1 MFKLKRKNLN
11 VSTDAPQSSLRSLW
25 QALKRNKRA
34 MFGLVFIVILIIVA
48 VFADLI
54 APFKMTQQNLANALA
69 KPSFS
74 HWMGTDDLGRDV
86 FSRVL
91 FGARISLT
99 IGLSAV
105 LIALSVGGV
114 LGLIAGYFGGKFDS
128 AIMRLSDVLLS
139 IPSILLA
146 IAIVASFGSSLP
158 NLILAIGISSIPV
171 YARVVRSAVLSIRE
185 KQFLE
190 ASSALGVSDFKIIVR
205 HIIPNILSPVIVQAT
220 MGVASA
226 ILSAAGLGFIGL
238 GIEASVAEWGTML
251 NYGRQYIRTDAY
263 LTLFPGLA
271 IMLTIL
277 SFNLLG
283 DGIRDALDPKLRD

>member
-1 MFKLKRKNLN
+1 MFKKKNNDELTVQN
-11 VSTDAPQSSLRSLW
+11 VSQTSFKVIWSE
-25 QALKRNKRA
+25 LKKNKRA
-34 MFGLVFIVILIIVA
+34 MLGLGFIVLIVLSA
-48 VFADLI
+48 LLADVI
-54 APFKMTQQNLANALA
+54 APFGMTQQNLANALQ
-69 KPSFS
+69 KPSLT
-74 HWMGTDDLGRDV
+74 HLMGTDDLGRDV
-86 FSRVL
+86 FSRIL
-91 FGARISLT
+91 YGSRISLT

-105 LIALSVGGV
+105 IIALSIGGV
-114 LGLIAGYFGGKFDS
+114 LGLIAGYYGGKFDS
-128 AIMRLSDVLLS
+128 LIMRLSDVLLS
-139 IPSILLA
+139 IPSTLLA
-146 IAIVASFGSSLP
+146 IAIVASFGSSLT
-158 NLILAIGISSIPV
+158 NLILAIGISNIPI

-190 ASSALGVSDFKIIVR
+190 ASNALGVSDFKIIVR

-251 NYGRQYIRTDAY
+251 SYGRQYIRTHAF
-263 LTLFPGLA
+263 LTVFPGLA

>member
-1 MFKLKRKNLN
+1 MFKKKEKTELSAQN
-11 VSTDAPQSSLRSLW
+11 VSQTSFKVIWSE
-25 QALKRNKRA
+25 LKRNNRA
-34 MFGLVFIVILIIVA
+34 MIGLSFIVLMVLA
-48 VFADLI
+48 ALLADVI
-54 APFKMTQQNLANALA
+54 SPFGMTEQNLANALH
-69 KPSFS
+69 KPSLT
-74 HWMGTDDLGRDV
+74 HLMGTDDLGRDV
-86 FSRVL
+86 FSRIIYGSRV
-91 FGARISLT
+91 SLT

-105 LIALSVGGV
+105 AIALTIGGI
-114 LGLIAGYFGGKFDS
+114 LGLIAGYYSGKFDS
-128 AIMRLSDVLLS
+128 LIMRLSDILLS
-139 IPSILLA
+139 IPSTLLA
-146 IAIVASFGSSLP
+146 IAIVASFGSSLT
-158 NLILAIGISSIPV
+158 NLILAIGISNIPI

-190 ASSALGVSDFKIIVR
+190 ASNALGVSDFKIIVR
-205 HIIPNILSPVIVQAT
+205 HILPNILSPVIVQAT

-251 NYGRQYIRTDAY
+251 SYGRQYIRTHAF
-263 LTLFPGLA
+263 LTIFPGLA

>member
-1 MFKLKRKNLN
+1 MFKKKNNDEITVQN
-11 VSTDAPQSSLRSLW
+11 VSQTSFKVIWSE
-25 QALKRNKRA
+25 LKKNKRA
-34 MFGLVFIVILIIVA
+34 MLGLAFIVLIVLSA
-48 VFADLI
+48 LLADVI
-54 APFKMTQQNLANALA
+54 APFGMTQQNLANALQ
-69 KPSFS
+69 KPSLT
-74 HWMGTDDLGRDV
+74 HLMGTDDLGRDV
-86 FSRVL
+86 FSRILYGSRV
-91 FGARISLT
+91 SLT

-105 LIALSVGGV
+105 VIALSIGGI
-114 LGLIAGYFGGKFDS
+114 LGLIAGYYGGKFDS
-128 AIMRLSDVLLS
+128 LIMRLSDVLLS
-139 IPSILLA
+139 IPSTLLA
-146 IAIVASFGSSLP
+146 IAIVASFGSSLT
-158 NLILAIGISSIPV
+158 NLILAIGISNIPI

-190 ASSALGVSDFKIIVR
+190 ASNALGVSDFKIIVR

-251 NYGRQYIRTDAY
+251 SYGRQYIRTHAF
-263 LTLFPGLA
+263 LTVFPGLA

>member
-1 MFKLKRKNLN
+1 MFNRKKKEIIDNPNISQTSFKAIWSELKK
-11 VSTDAPQSSLRSLW
+11 
-25 QALKRNKRA
+25 NKRA
-34 MFGLVFIVILIIVA
+34 MLGLGFIVII
-48 VFADLI
+48 VFAALFADVI
-54 APFKMTQQNLANALA
+54 APFGMTEQNLANSLQ
-69 KPSFS
+69 KPSLTHF
-74 HWMGTDDLGRDV
+74 MGTDDLGRDV
-86 FSRVL
+86 FSRILYGSRV
-91 FGARISLT
+91 SLT

-105 LIALSVGGV
+105 LIALSVGGL
-114 LGLIAGYFGGKFDS
+114 LGLVAGYYGGKFDS
-128 AIMRLSDVLLS
+128 LIMRFSDILLS
-139 IPSILLA
+139 IPSTLLA
-146 IAIVASFGSSLP
+146 IAIVASFGSSLT
-158 NLILAIGISSIPV
+158 NLILAIGVSNIPI

-190 ASSALGVSDFKIIVR
+190 ASNALGVSDFKIIVR
-205 HIIPNILSPVIVQAT
+205 HIIPNILSPIIVQAT

-251 NYGRQYIRTDAY
+251 SYGRQYIRTHAF
-263 LTLFPGLA
+263 LTIFPGVA

>member
-1 MFKLKRKNLN
+1 MFNLKKKKTLTP
-11 VSTDAPQSSLRSLW
+11 SDAPQSSLRSLW
-25 QALKRNKRA
+25 HELKRNKRA
-34 MFGLVFIVILIIVA
+34 MFGLVFIVILIFVA
-48 VFADLI
+48 LFADVL
-54 APFKMTQQNLANALA
+54 APYTMTQQNLANALA
-69 KPSFS
+69 KPSLQ

-86 FSRVL
+86 FSRIL

-105 LIALSVGGV
+105 LIALSIGGI

-128 AIMRLSDVLLS
+128 LIMRLADVLLS

-146 IAIVASFGSSLP
+146 IAIVASFGASLT
-158 NLILAIGISSIPV
+158 NLILAIGVSSIPV
-171 YARVVRSAVLSIRE
+171 YARIVRSAVLSIRE

-251 NYGRQYIRTDAY
+251 SYGRQYIRTHAF
-263 LTLFPGLA
+263 LTIFPGFA

>member
-1 MFKLKRKNLN
+1 MFKKKNKTELSVQN
-11 VSTDAPQSSLRSLW
+11 VSQTSFKVIWSE
-25 QALKRNKRA
+25 LKKNKRA
-34 MFGLVFIVILIIVA
+34 MLGLAFIVIIVLA
-48 VFADLI
+48 ALLADVI
-54 APFKMTQQNLANALA
+54 APFGMTQQNLSNALQ
-69 KPSFS
+69 KPSLT
-74 HWMGTDDLGRDV
+74 HLMGTDDLGRDV
-86 FSRVL
+86 FSRILYGSRV
-91 FGARISLT
+91 SLT

-105 LIALSVGGV
+105 AIALSVGGI
-114 LGLIAGYFGGKFDS
+114 LGLIAGYYGGKFDS
-128 AIMRLSDVLLS
+128 LIMRLSDILLS
-139 IPSILLA
+139 IPSTLLA
-146 IAIVASFGSSLP
+146 IAIVASFGSSLT
-158 NLILAIGISSIPV
+158 NLILAIGVSNIPI

-190 ASSALGVSDFKIIVR
+190 ASNALGVSDFKIIVR

-251 NYGRQYIRTDAY
+251 SYGRQYIRTHAF
-263 LTLFPGLA
+263 LTIFPGLA